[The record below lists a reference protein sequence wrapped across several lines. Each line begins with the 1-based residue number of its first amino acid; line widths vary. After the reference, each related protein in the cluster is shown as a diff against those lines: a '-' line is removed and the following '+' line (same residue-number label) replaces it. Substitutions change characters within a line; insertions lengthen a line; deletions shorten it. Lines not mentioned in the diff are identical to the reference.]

1 MAVLNSANR
10 LQLKLTGLHLRVAK
24 VSVKLSRKIFG
35 SLFLQINERAKQRK
49 LFLRNK
55 HSARLA
61 KGGKKK
67 KGGVFKKIG
76 SAVKTVA
83 SKIGHAGGL
92 VVHGARSL
100 ITNRI
105 KCNGHVWGHL
115 GGTDFQTDIYFSP
128 GPKLAIRDSK
138 VSIEK
143 LHIDFKFDGLCK
155 HAAGLVG
162 KTTIVNIVKKKIQGV
177 LDSKIRGV
185 ENMLAE
191 KQMHI
196 QLKRHLGYM
205 QS

>member
-1 MAVLNSANR
+1 MTIKGLEISPIKIDHFDFKSMAVLNSANR

-92 VVHGARSL
+92 VVH
-100 ITNRI
+100 
-105 KCNGHVWGHL
+105 
-115 GGTDFQTDIYFSP
+115 
-128 GPKLAIRDSK
+128 
-138 VSIEK
+138 
-143 LHIDFKFDGLCK
+143 
-155 HAAGLVG
+155 
-162 KTTIVNIVKKKIQGV
+162 
-177 LDSKIRGV
+177 
-185 ENMLAE
+185 
-191 KQMHI
+191 
-196 QLKRHLGYM
+196 M
-205 QS
+205 QEA